1 MQNNVVYLVVQRDS
15 IVIIFALYTNI
26 WLVRIANSLH
36 LFIAWNNAKCTDSL
50 SICAL
55 ESSVDF
61 SISWNWSCC
70 KKCIFG
76 KKHRVHVLVPC
87 TIQLSIGAKK
97 TIDSPVCKKET
108 QNNYAYH
115 CISEHKKKNS
125 ARVHLFDDAICIN
138 MEYLFI
144 RVCRLLQQFSMPF
157 C

>member
-1 MQNNVVYLVVQRDS
+1 MPNAPIHSLSALSNRLLIFLFLEIEVAARNVYSEKS
-15 IVIIFALYTNI
+15 IVRY
-26 WLVRIANSLH
+26 
-36 LFIAWNNAKCTDSL
+36 
-50 SICAL
+50 
-55 ESSVDF
+55 
-61 SISWNWSCC
+61 
-70 KKCIFG
+70 
-76 KKHRVHVLVPC
+76 VHVLVPC

>member
-1 MQNNVVYLVVQRDS
+1 MP
-15 IVIIFALYTNI
+15 
-26 WLVRIANSLH
+26 
-36 LFIAWNNAKCTDSL
+36 NAPIHSL
-50 SICAL
+50 SAFSDRLLIFLFL
-55 ESSVDF
+55 EIEIAARNVYS
-61 SISWNWSCC
+61 
-70 KKCIFG
+70 K
-76 KKHRVHVLVPC
+76 KKHRAICSRSCIIL
-87 TIQLSIGAKK
+87 LSIGAKQ